1 MARPIKEGLD
11 YFPFDVDLIA
21 DRKLRRVKIKY
32 GPTAVMVYISLLCI
46 LYKDKGYYID
56 YFGEN
61 KEDVL
66 WEVCENLQGKHQPDV
81 ETVESIIE
89 DLVACGLFS
98 DDHFKSGAII
108 TSRRAQ
114 RTYYGATVDRKA
126 ANINFDYWLL
136 SENEMKEL
144 SSRHPILNNFINRP
158 KNEVNRPNNSVNHP
172 NNTQSRVN
180 KSKVEEMKVDK
191 SISCQIDPTDQIH
204 YLNPQLNELFM
215 EFLDMRKKL
224 KVNNTERAINL
235 LKNKI
240 IDFPDNIK
248 IEIIGESIMNGW
260 KGLFTDKFK
269 RIDANVTQ
277 KNLKELPDLM
287 AKAQWED
294 QNEIEVNIFD

>member
-1 MARPIKEGLD
+1 MARPIKEGID

-56 YFGEN
+56 YFGDN

-191 SISCQIDPTDQIH
+191 SISCQIDPSDQIH

-235 LKNKI
+235 LKSKI

-260 KGLFTDKFK
+260 KGLFPDKFRK
-269 RIDANVTQ
+269 NQMSVIQ
-277 KNLKELPDLM
+277 SNLKNLPDLM
-287 AKAQWED
+287 AKAEQED